1 MTKFWS
7 FKNLEND
14 ESDSLE
20 LRIEG
25 EILDSENSWLYD
37 WLDIPYASKNKLKNT
52 LLENKDRDITV
63 WIDSP
68 GGSVFAA
75 AGIYTLLKEHKGKVT
90 VKIDSKAISAASM
103 IAMAADN
110 IYISP
115 VGQIMIH
122 NPIPANGVFGDAQEL
137 RKVANALDEIKEA
150 IVNAYMAGTG
160 RPKDEIWEMMNQETW
175 MSANTAVKE
184 KFADK
189 VLYQDENEEFNIKD
203 VKDYEFKRLQIV
215 NSTKTSIKKMISI
228 KSDEETAKNKS
239 KNHKSKKEDDQGME
253 IKNLEDLI
261 NNYPDLVKKAQ
272 NQAVESER
280 ERIKNID
287 EIADNI
293 DQELVNKAK
302 FEEPMDAKD
311 LAFEAMKNDKKKG
324 GQYLNNVRKDTEE
337 SGVKNVKA
345 NNSTEEDSG
354 PKNVNDKA
362 KSIVA
367 KFDAKRRGVKING

>member
-7 FKNLEND
+7 FKNIEN
-14 ESDSLE
+14 ENSESLE

-37 WLDIPYASKNKLKNT
+37 WLGIPYASKNQLKDT
-52 LLENKDRDITV
+52 LIENKEKDITV

-103 IAMAADN
+103 IAMAADER
-110 IYISP
+110 YISP

-122 NPIPANGVFGDAQEL
+122 NPIPVNGVFGDAEEL
-137 RKVANALDEIKEA
+137 RKVADVLDEIKEA
-150 IVNAYMAGTG
+150 IVNAYIAGTG

-189 VLYQDENEEFNIKD
+189 VLYQDEDEEFNVKNI
-203 VKDYEFKRLQIV
+203 KDYEFKRLQIV
-215 NSTKTSIKKMISI
+215 NSMETSIKEMISI
-228 KSDEETAKNKS
+228 KSNEQAVENKNKEDNS
-239 KNHKSKKEDDQGME
+239 QKEGDQDVE

-261 NNYPDLVKKAQ
+261 NAYPDLVKKAE
-272 NQAVESER
+272 NKAVESER

-293 DQELVNKAK
+293 DQDLVNKAK
-302 FEEPMDAKD
+302 FDEPMDAKD
-311 LAFEAMKNDKKKG
+311 LAFEAMKSDKKKA
-324 GQYLNNVRKDTEE
+324 GQYLNNVREDTEE
-337 SGVKNVKA
+337 SGVEDVEA
-345 NNSTEEDSG
+345 NNSAEEDSG
-354 PKNVNDKA
+354 PKNVDDKA

-367 KFDAKRRGVKING
+367 KFDAKRRGVKIDG

>member
-1 MTKFWS
+1 LTKFWS
-7 FKNLEND
+7 FKNIENEDLE
-14 ESDSLE
+14 SLE

-37 WLDIPYASKNKLKNT
+37 WLDIPYASKNQLKNT
-52 LLENKDRDITV
+52 LVENKEKNITV

-103 IAMAADN
+103 IAMAADE

-122 NPIPANGVFGDAQEL
+122 NPIPANGVFGDAEEL
-137 RKVANALDEIKEA
+137 RKVADVLDEIKEA
-150 IVNAYMAGTG
+150 IVNAYIAGTG

-189 VLYQDENEEFNIKD
+189 VLYQDEDEEFNVKNI
-203 VKDYEFKRLQIV
+203 KDYEFKRLQIV
-215 NSTKTSIKKMISI
+215 NSMETSIKKMISI
-228 KSDEETAKNKS
+228 KSNEQAAENKT
-239 KNHKSKKEDDQGME
+239 KKDNSKKEGDQDVE

-261 NNYPDLVKKAQ
+261 NAYPDLVKEAENK
-272 NQAVESER
+272 AVESER
-280 ERIKNID
+280 KRIKNID
-287 EIADNI
+287 EIAGNI
-293 DQELVNKAK
+293 DQKLVNKAK
-302 FEEPMDAKD
+302 FDEPMDAKD
-311 LAFEAMKNDKKKG
+311 LAFEAMKSDKKKA
-324 GQYLNNVRKDTEE
+324 GQYLNNVREDTEE
-337 SGVKNVKA
+337 SGVEDVEA
-345 NNSTEEDSG
+345 NNSAEEDAG
-354 PKNVNDKA
+354 PKNVDDKA

-367 KFDAKRRGVKING
+367 KFDAKRRGVKIDG